1 MFVYKYFAWFHCAAF
16 FLIPYL
22 NPSCRILQIF
32 TQNNKSAKEYT
43 DSIMP
48 IIKMW
53 NLKQCITHSNSP
65 SQAMQGSCAVS
76 SFPYTSFVKHGSFFG
91 HFGHQDSWGGV
102 GWRGS
107 ARHHHRAIAFD
118 HIPHF
123 SVRRQQ
129 YTRRQTAF
137 ARSTVKT
144 FGSRGWKQRVFRAA
158 CVLKHALLIVGVVV
172 FGMKTPAEAE
182 DATFA
187 APTWGED
194 WTLKTQR
201 GLRRQTSFTNTLTNK
216 SRNLKKW
223 PFVKPHYLIWLA
235 NSTSAL
241 TVRHIFI
248 DKLVSNV
255 FTPFF

>member
-1 MFVYKYFAWFHCAAF
+1 MC
-16 FLIPYL
+16 
-22 NPSCRILQIF
+22 
-32 TQNNKSAKEYT
+32 
-43 DSIMP
+43 
-48 IIKMW
+48 
-53 NLKQCITHSNSP
+53 NLKQCILRSNSTHST

-107 ARHHHRAIAFD
+107 ARHHHGAIAFD
-118 HIPHF
+118 HIPRF

-129 YTRRQTAF
+129 YTWRQTAF

-158 CVLKHALLIVGVVV
+158 WVLKHALLIVGVVV
-172 FGMKTPAEAE
+172 FGMQTPAEAE

-194 WTLKTQR
+194 WTLKAQR

-216 SRNLKKW
+216 YPLYK
-223 PFVKPHYLIWLA
+223 KPHYIIWLA
-235 NSTSAL
+235 NSTLAL

-248 DKLVSNV
+248 DKLVSNASSGTFCV
-255 FTPFF
+255 FFCVHSLFEHRSELKWK